1 MKAMDN
7 SRKETLKARDSLTP
21 LERDRMSDAIQQ
33 KFLHLIDSIQS
44 KTIFIYVSYKSEV
57 STLELIRLLLARGK
71 VVTVPLILVDS
82 KKMLAVRL
90 LDLESDLAP
99 GYYGILEPKESI
111 IEEREIEKSDIDVVV
126 LPGSVFDEHGGR
138 MGYGGGFYDRF
149 LAADVPKNAK
159 RIALAFDLQ
168 VKSLIPQ
175 QDHDQPVDY
184 IITEKRVIERK

>member
-1 MKAMDN
+1 MKSMDN
-7 SRKETLKARDSLTP
+7 FRKETLKARDNLTP
-21 LERDRMSDAIQQ
+21 LEIERMSDAIQH

-44 KTIFIYVSYKSEV
+44 TTIFIYVSYKSEV
-57 STLELIRLLLARGK
+57 STLKLISQLLACGK
-71 VVTVPLILVDS
+71 IVTVPLVLVDS

-90 LDLESDLAP
+90 FDLENDLVP

-111 IEEREIEKSDIDVVV
+111 IAERVIENTDIDVVV

-149 LAADVPKNAK
+149 LAADVPRDAK

-168 VKSLIPQ
+168 VKRLIPQ
-175 QDHDQPVDY
+175 QNHDQPVDY
-184 IITEKRVIERK
+184 IITEKRVIARK